1 MKYYVVDNLD
11 AIHEN
16 VDKLYQIQRARRDI
30 MAVVDIGVV
39 DIGVVMRLF
48 CWRMVLML
56 LLLMMIIK
64 YRRRNGHRRVGISS
78 LLLLLLLLM
87 LLLVVKVH
95 DVVVLSKA
103 VVKNITETRNSFVHT
118 SSLR

>member
-48 CWRMVLML
+48 C
-56 LLLMMIIK
+56 
-64 YRRRNGHRRVGISS
+64 
-78 LLLLLLLLM
+78 
-87 LLLVVKVH
+87 
-95 DVVVLSKA
+95 
-103 VVKNITETRNSFVHT
+103 
-118 SSLR
+118 